1 MAGWPLFVY
10 PDSPEHQISPAGCR
24 SHSFKK
30 IDSNGDGKLRL
41 NELKK
46 ETK

>member
-1 MAGWPLFVY
+1 VRALTKRY
-10 PDSPEHQISPAGCR
+10 RQL
-24 SHSFKK
+24 
-30 IDSNGDGKLRL
+30 DSNGDGKLRL